1 MDYKELAKQLR
12 RAVPYNGTWLQDRM
26 REAATA
32 IETLSAERDAAV
44 EELRGECR
52 VCERRGECL
61 FNDQY
66 RDECGNGSN
75 WQWRGPQ
82 KGAGDE

>member
-1 MDYKELAKQLR
+1 MDYKELIKKLR
-12 RAVPYNGTWLQDRM
+12 EKDGCRCECLR
-26 REAATA
+26 AATA
-32 IETLSAERDAAV
+32 IETLLAERDAAV

-52 VCERRGECL
+52 VCEHRGECL
-61 FNDQY
+61 FNDQ
-66 RDECGNGSN
+66 CGNGSN